1 MAMEARVYLSPEE
14 LPVVSSVPQ
23 AAGSFR
29 PGQEEERKW
38 ENGNQG
44 PNSAPPPPSLSELH
58 GRPQGKGTEQ
68 ILVTI
73 IYSYAI
79 IFPVIIK

>member
-44 PNSAPPPPSLSELH
+44 PNSAPPPSQP
-58 GRPQGKGTEQ
+58 
-68 ILVTI
+68 
-73 IYSYAI
+73 
-79 IFPVIIK
+79 